1 MLQGVKYL
9 MASAEKLFYVSSAF
23 KYWEKAPYIE
33 YPFMKEN
40 NHQLREIKSLKIFL
54 MNLSWNSA

>member
-40 NHQLREIKSLKIFL
+40 NHQLRENQILEDFL
-54 MNLSWNSA
+54 DES

>member
-40 NHQLREIKSLKIFL
+40 NDQLRENQILEDFL
-54 MNLSWNSA
+54 DES